1 MSILFLKIFLSTFF
15 LTVIFEKLGHTPH
28 LLDHPIKR
36 SAHSYPIPSG
46 GGAVVVI
53 VFLVVATSLFLNDR
67 IPVNEYHAL
76 MGGSLIA
83 VLGFADD
90 VSSLSLWVRL
100 PTQFVAAFWV
110 VYSLGGVPSIDFSF
124 FQLSNSEILI
134 LLGVLALIW
143 LLNLYNFMDGA
154 DGLAGTELIF
164 VTSMSL
170 VFAIIAGDNLVALI
184 SAILIS
190 SISGFP
196 SVVILLISG
205 LFIGRSGLGLVEPL
219 DLGQGLETIVGL
231 LVCLVLFEGGLN
243 LKLPEGNIRN
253 TVLRISLIR
262 LFISLSAGI
271 FIAHW
276 LAGLSW
282 PVAGVYS
289 AIVLAT
295 GPTVVSPLVDQIKL
309 VSPLSEVLKAEG
321 LVLEPIGAVLALLLL
336 ELILGDLHGIKE
348 VFIALMQ
355 RLGGGVLIGISSGWL
370 LSEILKKI
378 KNETSFGIELQV
390 TLGFI
395 FLVYGICE
403 YILPESGL
411 PASVAAGFIVGKR
424 EIIDKE
430 RLDNLIG
437 ELAQLAIT
445 VLFPLL
451 ASDVSWGELSPLGWG
466 GIICVLMLMIIVR
479 PISISLATMGGELDV
494 KQRVFLSWLAP
505 RGIVTAAVASLFSIR
520 LEQAGVLGAGRL
532 QGLVFLTILMT
543 VGIQGLTAR
552 PLANFLNLIDKE
564 I

>member
-1 MSILFLKIFLSTFF
+1 MTP
-15 LTVIFEKLGHTPH
+15 ERLG
-28 LLDHPIKR
+28 LLWGI
-36 SAHSYPIPSG
+36 
-46 GGAVVVI
+46 
-53 VFLVVATSLFLNDR
+53 T
-67 IPVNEYHAL
+67 
-76 MGGSLIA
+76 
-83 VLGFADD
+83 
-90 VSSLSLWVRL
+90 
-100 PTQFVAAFWV
+100 
-110 VYSLGGVPSIDFSF
+110 
-124 FQLSNSEILI
+124 
-134 LLGVLALIW
+134 
-143 LLNLYNFMDGA
+143 
-154 DGLAGTELIF
+154 
-164 VTSMSL
+164 
-170 VFAIIAGDNLVALI
+170 VFAGACARLF
-184 SAILIS
+184 S
-190 SISGFP
+190 SFTGFP
-196 SVVILLISG
+196 SVVILLLSG

-253 TVLRISLIR
+253 TVLKISLVR

-282 PVAGVYS
+282 QVAGIYS

-295 GPTVVSPLVDQIKL
+295 GPTVVSPLVEQIKL
-309 VSPLSEVLKAEG
+309 ASPLSEVLKAEG
-321 LVLEPIGAVLALLLL
+321 LLLEPIGAVLALLLL
-336 ELILGDLHGIKE
+336 ELTLGDLRGIND

-355 RLGGGVLIGISSGWL
+355 RLGGGVLIGLSAGWL

-378 KNETSFGIELQV
+378 KNEASFGIELQV

-403 YILPESGL
+403 YFLPESGL

-424 EIIDKE
+424 EVIDKE

-451 ASDVSWGELSPLGWG
+451 AADVSWGELSPLGWG
-466 GIICVLMLMIIVR
+466 GVVCVFMLMVIVR
-479 PISISLATMGGELDV
+479 PISIWIATIGRDLNLKEKIFLA
-494 KQRVFLSWLAP
+494 WLAP

-520 LEQAGVLGAGRL
+520 LEQAGILGAGRL

-543 VGIQGLTAR
+543 VGIQGLSAK
-552 PLANFLNLIDKE
+552 PLVNRLKLGQKNNFD
-564 I
+564 

>member
-1 MSILFLKIFLSTFF
+1 MTP
-15 LTVIFEKLGHTPH
+15 ERLG
-28 LLDHPIKR
+28 LLWGI
-36 SAHSYPIPSG
+36 
-46 GGAVVVI
+46 
-53 VFLVVATSLFLNDR
+53 T
-67 IPVNEYHAL
+67 
-76 MGGSLIA
+76 
-83 VLGFADD
+83 
-90 VSSLSLWVRL
+90 
-100 PTQFVAAFWV
+100 
-110 VYSLGGVPSIDFSF
+110 
-124 FQLSNSEILI
+124 
-134 LLGVLALIW
+134 
-143 LLNLYNFMDGA
+143 
-154 DGLAGTELIF
+154 
-164 VTSMSL
+164 
-170 VFAIIAGDNLVALI
+170 VFAGACAR
-184 SAILIS
+184 LIS
-190 SISGFP
+190 SFTGFP
-196 SVVILLISG
+196 SVVILLLSG

-253 TVLRISLIR
+253 TVLKISLVR

-271 FIAHW
+271 FISHW

-282 PVAGVYS
+282 QVAGVYS

-295 GPTVVSPLVDQIKL
+295 GPTVVSPLVEQIKL
-309 VSPLSEVLKAEG
+309 ASPLSEVLKAEG
-321 LVLEPIGAVLALLLL
+321 LLLEPIGAVLALLLL
-336 ELILGDLHGIKE
+336 ELTLGDLRGIND

-355 RLGGGVLIGISSGWL
+355 RLGGGVLIGLSAGWL

-403 YILPESGL
+403 YFLPESGL

-424 EIIDKE
+424 EVIDKE

-451 ASDVSWGELSPLGWG
+451 AADVSWGELSPLGWG
-466 GIICVLMLMIIVR
+466 GVVCVFMLMVIVR
-479 PISISLATMGGELDV
+479 PFSIWIATMGRELNL
-494 KQRVFLSWLAP
+494 KEKIFLAWLAP

-520 LEQAGVLGAGRL
+520 LEQAGILGAGRL

-543 VGIQGLTAR
+543 VGIQGLSAK
-552 PLANFLNLIDKE
+552 PLANRLELGRKNNLD
-564 I
+564 

>member
-1 MSILFLKIFLSTFF
+1 MTPERLGLLWGI
-15 LTVIFEKLGHTPH
+15 TVF
-28 LLDHPIKR
+28 
-36 SAHSYPIPSG
+36 SG
-46 GGAVVVI
+46 AC
-53 VFLVVATSLFLNDR
+53 AR
-67 IPVNEYHAL
+67 
-76 MGGSLIA
+76 
-83 VLGFADD
+83 
-90 VSSLSLWVRL
+90 
-100 PTQFVAAFWV
+100 
-110 VYSLGGVPSIDFSF
+110 
-124 FQLSNSEILI
+124 
-134 LLGVLALIW
+134 
-143 LLNLYNFMDGA
+143 
-154 DGLAGTELIF
+154 
-164 VTSMSL
+164 
-170 VFAIIAGDNLVALI
+170 
-184 SAILIS
+184 LIS
-190 SISGFP
+190 SVSGFP

-466 GIICVLMLMIIVR
+466 GVICVLMLMIIVR

-552 PLANFLNLIDKE
+552 PLASFLNLTDKE

>member
-1 MSILFLKIFLSTFF
+1 M
-15 LTVIFEKLGHTPH
+15 TPERRG
-28 LLDHPIKR
+28 LLWGI
-36 SAHSYPIPSG
+36 
-46 GGAVVVI
+46 
-53 VFLVVATSLFLNDR
+53 T
-67 IPVNEYHAL
+67 
-76 MGGSLIA
+76 
-83 VLGFADD
+83 
-90 VSSLSLWVRL
+90 
-100 PTQFVAAFWV
+100 
-110 VYSLGGVPSIDFSF
+110 
-124 FQLSNSEILI
+124 
-134 LLGVLALIW
+134 
-143 LLNLYNFMDGA
+143 
-154 DGLAGTELIF
+154 
-164 VTSMSL
+164 
-170 VFAIIAGDNLVALI
+170 VFAGACARLF
-184 SAILIS
+184 S
-190 SISGFP
+190 SFTGFP
-196 SVVILLISG
+196 SVVILLLSG

-253 TVLRISLIR
+253 TVLKISLVR

-282 PVAGVYS
+282 QVAGIYS

-295 GPTVVSPLVDQIKL
+295 GPTVVSPLVEQIKL
-309 VSPLSEVLKAEG
+309 ASPLSEVLKAEG
-321 LVLEPIGAVLALLLL
+321 LLLEPIGAVLALLLL
-336 ELILGDLHGIKE
+336 ELTLGDLRGIND

-355 RLGGGVLIGISSGWL
+355 RLGGGVLIGLSAGWL

-378 KNETSFGIELQV
+378 KNEASFGIELQV

-403 YILPESGL
+403 YFLPESGL

-424 EIIDKE
+424 EVIDKE

-451 ASDVSWGELSPLGWG
+451 AADVSWGELSPLGWG
-466 GIICVLMLMIIVR
+466 GVVCVFMLMVIVR
-479 PISISLATMGGELDV
+479 PISIWIATIGRELNLKEKIFLA
-494 KQRVFLSWLAP
+494 WLAP

-520 LEQAGVLGAGRL
+520 LEQAGILGAGRL

-543 VGIQGLTAR
+543 VGIQGLSAK
-552 PLANFLNLIDKE
+552 PLANRLELGEKNNLL
-564 I
+564 

>member
-1 MSILFLKIFLSTFF
+1 MTP
-15 LTVIFEKLGHTPH
+15 ERLG
-28 LLDHPIKR
+28 LLWGI
-36 SAHSYPIPSG
+36 
-46 GGAVVVI
+46 
-53 VFLVVATSLFLNDR
+53 T
-67 IPVNEYHAL
+67 
-76 MGGSLIA
+76 
-83 VLGFADD
+83 
-90 VSSLSLWVRL
+90 
-100 PTQFVAAFWV
+100 
-110 VYSLGGVPSIDFSF
+110 
-124 FQLSNSEILI
+124 
-134 LLGVLALIW
+134 
-143 LLNLYNFMDGA
+143 
-154 DGLAGTELIF
+154 
-164 VTSMSL
+164 
-170 VFAIIAGDNLVALI
+170 VFAGACARLF
-184 SAILIS
+184 S
-190 SISGFP
+190 SFTGFP
-196 SVVILLISG
+196 SVVILLLSG

-253 TVLRISLIR
+253 TVLKISLVR

-282 PVAGVYS
+282 QVAGIYS

-295 GPTVVSPLVDQIKL
+295 GPTVVSPLVEQIKL
-309 VSPLSEVLKAEG
+309 ASPLSEVLKAEG
-321 LVLEPIGAVLALLLL
+321 LLLEPIGAVLALLLL
-336 ELILGDLHGIKE
+336 ELTLGDLRGIND

-355 RLGGGVLIGISSGWL
+355 RLGGGVLIGLSAGWL

-378 KNETSFGIELQV
+378 KNEASFGIELQV

-403 YILPESGL
+403 YFLPESGL

-451 ASDVSWGELSPLGWG
+451 AADVSWGELSPLGWG
-466 GIICVLMLMIIVR
+466 GVVCVFMLMVIVR
-479 PISISLATMGGELDV
+479 PISIWIATIGRELNLKEKIFLA
-494 KQRVFLSWLAP
+494 WLAP

-520 LEQAGVLGAGRL
+520 LEQAGILGAGRL

-543 VGIQGLTAR
+543 VGIQGLSAK
-552 PLANFLNLIDKE
+552 PLANRLELGQKNNFD
-564 I
+564 

>member
-1 MSILFLKIFLSTFF
+1 M
-15 LTVIFEKLGHTPH
+15 TP
-28 LLDHPIKR
+28 
-36 SAHSYPIPSG
+36 
-46 GGAVVVI
+46 
-53 VFLVVATSLFLNDR
+53 
-67 IPVNEYHAL
+67 E
-76 MGGSLIA
+76 
-83 VLGFADD
+83 
-90 VSSLSLWVRL
+90 
-100 PTQFVAAFWV
+100 
-110 VYSLGGVPSIDFSF
+110 SLGLLWGV
-124 FQLSNSEILI
+124 
-134 LLGVLALIW
+134 
-143 LLNLYNFMDGA
+143 
-154 DGLAGTELIF
+154 T
-164 VTSMSL
+164 
-170 VFAIIAGDNLVALI
+170 VFAGACAR
-184 SAILIS
+184 LIS
-190 SISGFP
+190 SVFGFP
-196 SVVILLISG
+196 SVVILLLSG

-253 TVLRISLIR
+253 TVLKISLIR

-295 GPTVVSPLVDQIKL
+295 GPTVVSPLVEQIKL
-309 VSPLSEVLKAEG
+309 ASPLSEVLKAEG

-336 ELILGDLHGIKE
+336 ELILGDLRGIKE

-355 RLGGGVLIGISSGWL
+355 RLGGGVLIGVSSGWL

-378 KNETSFGIELQV
+378 KNEASFGIELQV

-403 YILPESGL
+403 SFLPESGL

-466 GIICVLMLMIIVR
+466 GILCVFMMMVIVR
-479 PISISLATMGGELDV
+479 PISISLATMGRELNV
-494 KQRVFLSWLAP
+494 KERVFLAWLAP

-552 PLANFLNLIDKE
+552 PLANLLGLLEKKI
-564 I
+564 

>member
-1 MSILFLKIFLSTFF
+1 MTP
-15 LTVIFEKLGHTPH
+15 ERLG
-28 LLDHPIKR
+28 LLWGI
-36 SAHSYPIPSG
+36 
-46 GGAVVVI
+46 
-53 VFLVVATSLFLNDR
+53 T
-67 IPVNEYHAL
+67 
-76 MGGSLIA
+76 
-83 VLGFADD
+83 
-90 VSSLSLWVRL
+90 
-100 PTQFVAAFWV
+100 
-110 VYSLGGVPSIDFSF
+110 
-124 FQLSNSEILI
+124 
-134 LLGVLALIW
+134 
-143 LLNLYNFMDGA
+143 
-154 DGLAGTELIF
+154 
-164 VTSMSL
+164 
-170 VFAIIAGDNLVALI
+170 VFAGACAR
-184 SAILIS
+184 LIS
-190 SISGFP
+190 SVSGFP

-309 VSPLSEVLKAEG
+309 GSPLSEVLKAEG

-378 KNETSFGIELQV
+378 KNEASFGIELQV

-466 GIICVLMLMIIVR
+466 GIICVLMLMLIVR
-479 PISISLATMGGELDV
+479 PISISLATMGGEIDV

-552 PLANFLNLIDKE
+552 PLANFLNLIEKE

>member
-1 MSILFLKIFLSTFF
+1 MTP
-15 LTVIFEKLGHTPH
+15 ERLG
-28 LLDHPIKR
+28 LLWGI
-36 SAHSYPIPSG
+36 
-46 GGAVVVI
+46 
-53 VFLVVATSLFLNDR
+53 T
-67 IPVNEYHAL
+67 
-76 MGGSLIA
+76 
-83 VLGFADD
+83 
-90 VSSLSLWVRL
+90 
-100 PTQFVAAFWV
+100 
-110 VYSLGGVPSIDFSF
+110 
-124 FQLSNSEILI
+124 
-134 LLGVLALIW
+134 
-143 LLNLYNFMDGA
+143 
-154 DGLAGTELIF
+154 
-164 VTSMSL
+164 
-170 VFAIIAGDNLVALI
+170 VFAGACAR
-184 SAILIS
+184 LIS
-190 SISGFP
+190 SVSGFP

-205 LFIGRSGLGLVEPL
+205 LFIGRSGFGLVEPL

-295 GPTVVSPLVDQIKL
+295 GPTVVSPLVEQIKL
-309 VSPLSEVLKAEG
+309 VSPISEVLKAEG

-378 KNETSFGIELQV
+378 KNEASFGIELQV

>member
-1 MSILFLKIFLSTFF
+1 MTP
-15 LTVIFEKLGHTPH
+15 ERLG
-28 LLDHPIKR
+28 LLWGI
-36 SAHSYPIPSG
+36 
-46 GGAVVVI
+46 
-53 VFLVVATSLFLNDR
+53 T
-67 IPVNEYHAL
+67 
-76 MGGSLIA
+76 
-83 VLGFADD
+83 
-90 VSSLSLWVRL
+90 
-100 PTQFVAAFWV
+100 
-110 VYSLGGVPSIDFSF
+110 
-124 FQLSNSEILI
+124 
-134 LLGVLALIW
+134 
-143 LLNLYNFMDGA
+143 
-154 DGLAGTELIF
+154 
-164 VTSMSL
+164 
-170 VFAIIAGDNLVALI
+170 VFAGAFARLF
-184 SAILIS
+184 S
-190 SISGFP
+190 SFTGFP
-196 SVVILLISG
+196 SVVILLLSG

-253 TVLRISLIR
+253 TVLKISLVR

-282 PVAGVYS
+282 QVAGIYS

-295 GPTVVSPLVDQIKL
+295 GPTVVSPLVEQIKL

-321 LVLEPIGAVLALLLL
+321 LLLEPIGAVLALLLL
-336 ELILGDLHGIKE
+336 ELTLGDLRGIND
-348 VFIALMQ
+348 VFIALME
-355 RLGGGVLIGISSGWL
+355 RLGGGVLIGLSAGWL

-378 KNETSFGIELQV
+378 KNEASFGIELQV

-403 YILPESGL
+403 YFLPESGL

-424 EIIDKE
+424 EVIDKE

-451 ASDVSWGELSPLGWG
+451 AADVSWGELSPLGWG
-466 GIICVLMLMIIVR
+466 GVVCVFMLMIIVR
-479 PISISLATMGGELDV
+479 PISIWIATMGRELNL
-494 KQRVFLSWLAP
+494 KEKVFLAWLAP

-520 LEQAGVLGAGRL
+520 LEQAGILGAGRL

-543 VGIQGLTAR
+543 VGIQGLSAK
-552 PLANFLNLIDKE
+552 PLANRLELSQKKINLD
-564 I
+564 

>member
-1 MSILFLKIFLSTFF
+1 MTP
-15 LTVIFEKLGHTPH
+15 ERLG
-28 LLDHPIKR
+28 LLWGI
-36 SAHSYPIPSG
+36 
-46 GGAVVVI
+46 
-53 VFLVVATSLFLNDR
+53 T
-67 IPVNEYHAL
+67 
-76 MGGSLIA
+76 
-83 VLGFADD
+83 
-90 VSSLSLWVRL
+90 
-100 PTQFVAAFWV
+100 
-110 VYSLGGVPSIDFSF
+110 
-124 FQLSNSEILI
+124 
-134 LLGVLALIW
+134 
-143 LLNLYNFMDGA
+143 
-154 DGLAGTELIF
+154 
-164 VTSMSL
+164 
-170 VFAIIAGDNLVALI
+170 VFAGACAR
-184 SAILIS
+184 LIS
-190 SISGFP
+190 SVSGFP

>member
-1 MSILFLKIFLSTFF
+1 MTP
-15 LTVIFEKLGHTPH
+15 ERLG
-28 LLDHPIKR
+28 LLWGI
-36 SAHSYPIPSG
+36 
-46 GGAVVVI
+46 
-53 VFLVVATSLFLNDR
+53 T
-67 IPVNEYHAL
+67 
-76 MGGSLIA
+76 
-83 VLGFADD
+83 
-90 VSSLSLWVRL
+90 
-100 PTQFVAAFWV
+100 
-110 VYSLGGVPSIDFSF
+110 
-124 FQLSNSEILI
+124 
-134 LLGVLALIW
+134 
-143 LLNLYNFMDGA
+143 
-154 DGLAGTELIF
+154 
-164 VTSMSL
+164 
-170 VFAIIAGDNLVALI
+170 VFAGACARLF
-184 SAILIS
+184 S
-190 SISGFP
+190 SFTGFP
-196 SVVILLISG
+196 SVVILLLSG

-253 TVLRISLIR
+253 TVLKISLVR

-282 PVAGVYS
+282 QVAGIYS

-295 GPTVVSPLVDQIKL
+295 GPTVVSPLVEQIKL
-309 VSPLSEVLKAEG
+309 ASPLSEVLKAEG
-321 LVLEPIGAVLALLLL
+321 LLLEPIGAVLALLLL
-336 ELILGDLHGIKE
+336 ELTLGDLRGIND

-355 RLGGGVLIGISSGWL
+355 RLGGGVLIGLSAGWL

-378 KNETSFGIELQV
+378 KNEASFGIELQV

-403 YILPESGL
+403 YFLPESGL

-424 EIIDKE
+424 EVIDKE

-451 ASDVSWGELSPLGWG
+451 AADVSWGELSPLGWG
-466 GIICVLMLMIIVR
+466 GIVCVFMLMVIVR
-479 PISISLATMGGELDV
+479 PISIWLATMGRDLNLKE
-494 KQRVFLSWLAP
+494 KIFLAWLAP

-520 LEQAGVLGAGRL
+520 LEQAGILGAGRL

-543 VGIQGLTAR
+543 VGIQGLSAK
-552 PLANFLNLIDKE
+552 PLVNRLKLGQKNNFD
-564 I
+564 

>member
-1 MSILFLKIFLSTFF
+1 MTP
-15 LTVIFEKLGHTPH
+15 ERLG
-28 LLDHPIKR
+28 LLWGI
-36 SAHSYPIPSG
+36 
-46 GGAVVVI
+46 
-53 VFLVVATSLFLNDR
+53 T
-67 IPVNEYHAL
+67 
-76 MGGSLIA
+76 
-83 VLGFADD
+83 
-90 VSSLSLWVRL
+90 
-100 PTQFVAAFWV
+100 
-110 VYSLGGVPSIDFSF
+110 
-124 FQLSNSEILI
+124 
-134 LLGVLALIW
+134 
-143 LLNLYNFMDGA
+143 
-154 DGLAGTELIF
+154 
-164 VTSMSL
+164 
-170 VFAIIAGDNLVALI
+170 VFAGAFARLF
-184 SAILIS
+184 S
-190 SISGFP
+190 SFTGFP
-196 SVVILLISG
+196 SVVILLLSG

-253 TVLRISLIR
+253 TVLKISLVR

-282 PVAGVYS
+282 QVAGIYS

-295 GPTVVSPLVDQIKL
+295 GPTVVSPLVEQIKL
-309 VSPLSEVLKAEG
+309 ASPLSEVLKAEG
-321 LVLEPIGAVLALLLL
+321 LLLEPIGAVLALLLL
-336 ELILGDLHGIKE
+336 ELTLGDLRGIND

-355 RLGGGVLIGISSGWL
+355 RLGGGVLIGLSAGWL

-378 KNETSFGIELQV
+378 KNEASFGIELQV

-403 YILPESGL
+403 YFLPESGL

-424 EIIDKE
+424 EVIDKE

-451 ASDVSWGELSPLGWG
+451 AADVSWGELSPLGWG
-466 GIICVLMLMIIVR
+466 GVVCVFMLMVIVR
-479 PISISLATMGGELDV
+479 PISIWIATIGRELNLKEKIFLA
-494 KQRVFLSWLAP
+494 WLAP

-520 LEQAGVLGAGRL
+520 LEQAGILGAGRL

-543 VGIQGLTAR
+543 VGIQGLSAK
-552 PLANFLNLIDKE
+552 PLVNRLKLGQKNNFD
-564 I
+564 

>member
-1 MSILFLKIFLSTFF
+1 M
-15 LTVIFEKLGHTPH
+15 TPERRG
-28 LLDHPIKR
+28 LLWGI
-36 SAHSYPIPSG
+36 
-46 GGAVVVI
+46 
-53 VFLVVATSLFLNDR
+53 T
-67 IPVNEYHAL
+67 
-76 MGGSLIA
+76 
-83 VLGFADD
+83 
-90 VSSLSLWVRL
+90 
-100 PTQFVAAFWV
+100 
-110 VYSLGGVPSIDFSF
+110 
-124 FQLSNSEILI
+124 
-134 LLGVLALIW
+134 
-143 LLNLYNFMDGA
+143 
-154 DGLAGTELIF
+154 
-164 VTSMSL
+164 
-170 VFAIIAGDNLVALI
+170 VFAGACARLF
-184 SAILIS
+184 S
-190 SISGFP
+190 SFTGFP
-196 SVVILLISG
+196 SVVILLLSG

-253 TVLRISLIR
+253 TVLKISLVS

-282 PVAGVYS
+282 QVAGIYS

-295 GPTVVSPLVDQIKL
+295 GPTVVSPLVEQIKL
-309 VSPLSEVLKAEG
+309 ASPLSEVLKAEG
-321 LVLEPIGAVLALLLL
+321 LLLEPIGAVLALLLL
-336 ELILGDLHGIKE
+336 ELTLGDLHGIQD

-355 RLGGGVLIGISSGWL
+355 RLGGGVLIGLSAGWL

-378 KNETSFGIELQV
+378 KNEASFGIELQV

-403 YILPESGL
+403 YFLPESGL

-430 RLDNLIG
+430 RLDNLIS

-451 ASDVSWGELSPLGWG
+451 AADVSWSELSPLGWG
-466 GIICVLMLMIIVR
+466 GFVCVFMLMVIVR
-479 PISISLATMGGELDV
+479 PISIWIATMGRDLNLKE
-494 KQRVFLSWLAP
+494 KIFLAWLAP

-520 LEQAGVLGAGRL
+520 LEQAGILGAGRL

-543 VGIQGLTAR
+543 VGIQGLSAK
-552 PLANFLNLIDKE
+552 PLVNRLKLGQKNNFD
-564 I
+564 

>member
-1 MSILFLKIFLSTFF
+1 MTPERLGLLWGI
-15 LTVIFEKLGHTPH
+15 TVF
-28 LLDHPIKR
+28 
-36 SAHSYPIPSG
+36 SG
-46 GGAVVVI
+46 A
-53 VFLVVATSLFLNDR
+53 
-67 IPVNEYHAL
+67 
-76 MGGSLIA
+76 
-83 VLGFADD
+83 FA
-90 VSSLSLWVRL
+90 R
-100 PTQFVAAFWV
+100 
-110 VYSLGGVPSIDFSF
+110 
-124 FQLSNSEILI
+124 
-134 LLGVLALIW
+134 
-143 LLNLYNFMDGA
+143 
-154 DGLAGTELIF
+154 
-164 VTSMSL
+164 
-170 VFAIIAGDNLVALI
+170 
-184 SAILIS
+184 LIS

-196 SVVILLISG
+196 SVVILLLSG

-219 DLGQGLETIVGL
+219 DLGEGLETIVGL

-253 TVLRISLIR
+253 TVLKISLIR
-262 LFISLSAGI
+262 LLISLSAGI
-271 FIAHW
+271 IIAHW

-282 PVAGVYS
+282 QVAGVYS

-295 GPTVVSPLVDQIKL
+295 GPTVVSPLVEQIKL
-309 VSPLSEVLKAEG
+309 SSPLSEVLKAEG

-336 ELILGDLHGIKE
+336 EFILGDLHGIQE

-355 RLGGGVLIGISSGWL
+355 RLGGGILIGLSSGWL

-378 KNETSFGIELQV
+378 KNEASFGIELQV

-403 YILPESGL
+403 YFLPESGL
-411 PASVAAGFIVGKR
+411 PASVASGFIVGKR

-430 RLDNLIG
+430 KLDNLIG

-466 GIICVLMLMIIVR
+466 GLVCVFMMMVIVR
-479 PISISLATMGGELDV
+479 PMSISIATIGRDLELKEKIFLA
-494 KQRVFLSWLAP
+494 WLAP
-505 RGIVTAAVASLFSIR
+505 RGIVTAAVASLFAIR

-552 PLANFLNLIDKE
+552 PLANFLGLTEKKI
-564 I
+564 

>member
-1 MSILFLKIFLSTFF
+1 MTPERLGLLWGI
-15 LTVIFEKLGHTPH
+15 TVF
-28 LLDHPIKR
+28 
-36 SAHSYPIPSG
+36 SG
-46 GGAVVVI
+46 A
-53 VFLVVATSLFLNDR
+53 FAR
-67 IPVNEYHAL
+67 L
-76 MGGSLIA
+76 M
-83 VLGFADD
+83 
-90 VSSLSLWVRL
+90 
-100 PTQFVAAFWV
+100 
-110 VYSLGGVPSIDFSF
+110 
-124 FQLSNSEILI
+124 
-134 LLGVLALIW
+134 
-143 LLNLYNFMDGA
+143 
-154 DGLAGTELIF
+154 
-164 VTSMSL
+164 
-170 VFAIIAGDNLVALI
+170 
-184 SAILIS
+184 S

-196 SVVILLISG
+196 SVVILLLSG
-205 LFIGRSGLGLVEPL
+205 LLIGRSGLGLVEPL
-219 DLGQGLETIVGL
+219 DLGEGLETIVGL

-253 TVLRISLIR
+253 TVLKISLIR
-262 LFISLSAGI
+262 LLISLSAGI
-271 FIAHW
+271 IIAHW

-282 PVAGVYS
+282 QVAGVYS

-295 GPTVVSPLVDQIKL
+295 GPTVVSPLVEQIKL
-309 VSPLSEVLKAEG
+309 SSPLSEVLKAEG

-336 ELILGDLHGIKE
+336 EFILGDLHGIQE

-355 RLGGGVLIGISSGWL
+355 RLGGGILIGLSSGWL

-378 KNETSFGIELQV
+378 KNEASFGIELQV

-403 YILPESGL
+403 YFLPESGL
-411 PASVAAGFIVGKR
+411 PASVASGFIVGKR

-430 RLDNLIG
+430 KLDNLIG

-466 GIICVLMLMIIVR
+466 GLVCVFMMMVIVR
-479 PISISLATMGGELDV
+479 PMSISIATIGRDLELKEKIFLA
-494 KQRVFLSWLAP
+494 WLAP

-552 PLANFLNLIDKE
+552 PLANFLGLTEKKI
-564 I
+564 